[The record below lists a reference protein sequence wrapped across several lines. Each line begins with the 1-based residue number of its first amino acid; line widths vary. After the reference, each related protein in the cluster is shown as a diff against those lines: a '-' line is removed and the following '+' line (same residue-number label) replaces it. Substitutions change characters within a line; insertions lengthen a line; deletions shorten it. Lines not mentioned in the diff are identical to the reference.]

1 MTPEAFA
8 SFTYCITPL
17 LRGAAIVG
25 LARAREA

>member
-8 SFTYCITPL
+8 SFTSCITPL

-25 LARAREA
+25 LAEVREA